1 MGSKV
6 EETPLLVND
15 NNDIGQ
21 VQDVIVVHPIKFAP
35 FEMERIDPSRV
46 YPQAMVCGIRGHI
59 QSDRIIIILSTDAH
73 CEITDHF
80 VLNKPQPD
88 KFACLVDD
96 LTEELLQLRVH
107 FAFMNRNSN
116 SVHRFNGRHDLA
128 DVTFGCRLSCIKFRP
143 RNARHLNSNYIHKL
157 TMLHITK
164 TNQFPPDTKSNVWYF
179 DIIHEFKGEQ
189 IVFVEN
195 LKSSRLLKY
204 ILYAEEELLE
214 TNFER
219 APENTYFLQGV
230 MELNETLTENELR
243 AHLGAEFRILQV
255 AFNFENLK
263 NWIMMPGNVQR
274 KSTHEIIWRT
284 PL

>member
-1 MGSKV
+1 
-6 EETPLLVND
+6 
-15 NNDIGQ
+15 
-21 VQDVIVVHPIKFAP
+21 
-35 FEMERIDPSRV
+35 
-46 YPQAMVCGIRGHI
+46 
-59 QSDRIIIILSTDAH
+59 
-73 CEITDHF
+73 
-80 VLNKPQPD
+80 
-88 KFACLVDD
+88 
-96 LTEELLQLRVH
+96 
-107 FAFMNRNSN
+107 
-116 SVHRFNGRHDLA
+116 
-128 DVTFGCRLSCIKFRP
+128 
-143 RNARHLNSNYIHKL
+143 
-157 TMLHITK
+157 MLHITK